1 MSPNGIIR
9 IFICLATLASATL
22 VSCRRTGHEEPVPGT
37 GTERPDDV
45 RVSFRI
51 ALGSTNGTRAGGTPE
66 GSYDD
71 GTQSEF
77 ENGIDLENGNYR
89 FFFFDA
95 QNRYLSAFQTVEL
108 IPEGEDPD
116 RSKTY
121 EVVGKTD
128 KMPPANFKVVALANW
143 PSYPG
148 KMTAGE
154 TTIEELCTAESSRYV
169 LRTVRTVPRTADSDV
184 RRKKLR
190 GDDFHTGDAHPSG
203 DRPPAARHGQGGGE
217 LQDIGLDARK
227 GRTAPVQ
234 CDGMLRSERGL
245 LAGRLCQGKLRRRL
259 HGRRASAGRQE
270 RRGPENT
277 RIRPHGGR
285 AFRRLRPRIPER
297 RGRDREPQSGRR
309 SRNAGPIQGGA
320 RQGVYRRIQ
329 ILQRA
334 ARRQRRRRSVRH
346 PAQLLLQILDFE
358 DIRTGSR
365 RRGVSP
371 TSRSNSIPDSD
382 CYPKQ
387 TTETDEKQSDIL
399 PAAGRHAVRIRFL
412 YARRLGRG
420 GETDRQ
426 GRKPRIVRRDLSG
439 PFEPLPRKNPQPQRR
454 PDRRNRRYLHRMVQ

>member
-9 IFICLATLASATL
+9 IFICLATLAGATL

-108 IPEGEDPD
+108 IPDGDDSD

-154 TTIEELCTAESSRYV
+154 TTIEELCTAESSRYTFSAPFALSRERLIPMYGV
-169 LRTVRTVPRTADSDV
+169 KSCEEMTFTPGMLTHLGTVR
-184 RRKKLR
+184 LL
-190 GDDFHTGDAHPSG
+190 
-203 DRPPAARHGQGGGE
+203 RHGQGGGE
-217 LQDIGLDARK
+217 HARHRAGRSKRSNCSATTQRDIAHRAGSTRRTTTSRETTPATTRTPCICRTEENDSEAPKTRAFD
-227 GRTAPVQ
+227 RTA
-234 CDGMLRSERGL
+234 DGRFV
-245 LAGRLCQGKLRRRL
+245 AYV
-259 HGRRASAGRQE
+259 
-270 RRGPENT
+270 PEY
-277 RIRPHGGR
+277 
-285 AFRRLRPRIPER
+285 PER
-297 RGRDREPQSGRR
+297 RDRDREPQSGRR

-329 ILQRA
+329 ILQRTA
-334 ARRQRRRRSVRH
+334 GRKRRRRSIRH

-365 RRGVSP
+365 RQRCFP
-371 TSRSNSIPDSD
+371 TS
-382 CYPKQ
+382 
-387 TTETDEKQSDIL
+387 
-399 PAAGRHAVRIRFL
+399 
-412 YARRLGRG
+412 
-420 GETDRQ
+420 
-426 GRKPRIVRRDLSG
+426 
-439 PFEPLPRKNPQPQRR
+439 
-454 PDRRNRRYLHRMVQ
+454 

>member
-9 IFICLATLASATL
+9 IFICLATLAGATL

-143 PSYPG
+143 LSYPG

-154 TTIEELCTAESSRYV
+154 TTIEELCTAESSRYTFSAPFALSRERLIPMYGV
-169 LRTVRTVPRTADSDV
+169 KSCEEMTFTPGMLTHLGTVHLLRAMAKVEVSCKTSGWTLEKVELLRYNATGYCAQSGVYSQDDYVKGNYAGDYTDTVHLPDGRNDEAPKTRAFDRTADGRFVAYVPEYRNVAAGTANRKAADAAEMRV
-184 RRKKLR
+184 RFKEAPGKEYAVEFKYYNAPPEGSAV
-190 GDDFHTGDAHPSG
+190 GDPFDIRRNYYYKFSISKTSEPDLVVEVFPY
-203 DRPPAARHGQGGGE
+203 E
-217 LQDIGLDARK
+217 LVELDP
-227 GRTAPVQ
+227 GF
-234 CDGMLRSERGL
+234 GL
-245 LAGRLCQGKLRRRL
+245 L
-259 HGRRASAGRQE
+259 
-270 RRGPENT
+270 P
-277 RIRPHGGR
+277 
-285 AFRRLRPRIPER
+285 
-297 RGRDREPQSGRR
+297 
-309 SRNAGPIQGGA
+309 
-320 RQGVYRRIQ
+320 
-329 ILQRA
+329 
-334 ARRQRRRRSVRH
+334 
-346 PAQLLLQILDFE
+346 
-358 DIRTGSR
+358 
-365 RRGVSP
+365 
-371 TSRSNSIPDSD
+371 
-382 CYPKQ
+382 
-387 TTETDEKQSDIL
+387 
-399 PAAGRHAVRIRFL
+399 
-412 YARRLGRG
+412 
-420 GETDRQ
+420 
-426 GRKPRIVRRDLSG
+426 
-439 PFEPLPRKNPQPQRR
+439 
-454 PDRRNRRYLHRMVQ
+454 